1 MNRLKELRTAQGLT
15 LEALAKRAGTTRGQI
30 WKLESEAIQLTPR
43 WLDRLGK
50 ALGVPGVE
58 ILARPGKPSPFGDG
72 AAGRPIPVI
81 DYVQAGDWTAPADP
95 HPKGAELDIEGMD
108 FVFANSRLSDKAF
121 ALEIRGTSM
130 EPEFRQGDR
139 VIVDPAI
146 VPVPGDYVVAK
157 LSDEGEATFKKYR
170 PGPVV
175 GGQPTRIELVPLNPD
190 WPIMSIDKRHP
201 GRILATMV
209 EHHRYRRL

>member
-1 MNRLKELRTAQGLT
+1 MRNRIKELREARALSQD
-15 LEALAKRAGTTRGQI
+15 ALAQRVGTTRQTI
-30 WKLESEAIQLTPR
+30 FRLEANQR
-43 WLDRLGK
+43 RLSDVWIAKIAK
-50 ALGVPGVE
+50 ALDCDPGE
-58 ILARPGKPSPFGDG
+58 LLSDRPP
-72 AAGRPIPVI
+72 AAAPDNARPIPVI

-95 HPKGAELDIEGMD
+95 HPKGDGMD

-130 EPEFRQGDR
+130 EPEFRAGDR
-139 VIVDPAI
+139 VIVDPN
-146 VPVPGDYVVAK
+146 VPPVPGDYVVAK
-157 LSDEGEATFKKYR
+157 LAEDGEATFKKYR

-190 WPIMSIDKRHP
+190 WPVMAIDKRHP

-209 EHHRYRRL
+209 EHHRYRRG